1 MKELRKKYARTL
13 EIDFSNLSFKT
24 FTGIIIFIIL
34 QILPV
39 SREPVFQIIIA
50 IIYLIL
56 ETRKG
61 KGIPP
66 KQQVGS
72 ELETADYQKFQVN
85 KFLPI

>member
-1 MKELRKKYARTL
+1 MRELWRLIFRSPFVQNFHWNNNFHY
-13 EIDFSNLSFKT
+13 
-24 FTGIIIFIIL
+24 FTNF
-34 QILPV
+34 V